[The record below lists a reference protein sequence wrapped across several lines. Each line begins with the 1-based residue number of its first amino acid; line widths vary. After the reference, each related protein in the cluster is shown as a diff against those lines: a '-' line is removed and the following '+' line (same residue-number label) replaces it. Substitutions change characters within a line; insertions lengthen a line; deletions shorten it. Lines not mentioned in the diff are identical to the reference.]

1 MIPAEDA
8 TPYLFT
14 AVAELRRS
22 LPVEIALIGFAGAPF
37 TLASYLIEGRPSR
50 DLARTK
56 APEVALVDIGLPG
69 FDGYEVARR
78 MKALPAPP
86 SVMIALTG
94 YSEPE
99 DRQRATDAGFAAHL
113 VKPVDPDGL
122 SRLLARLG
130 TRGPGS
136 RG

>member
-1 MIPAEDA
+1 MARI
-8 TPYLFT
+8 L
-14 AVAELRRS
+14 
-22 LPVEIALIGFAGAPF
+22 
-37 TLASYLIEGRPSR
+37 LIEDNADAREALRALLELDGYEVLAAADGAEGL

>member
-1 MIPAEDA
+1 V
-8 TPYLFT
+8 TRVL
-14 AVAELRRS
+14 
-22 LPVEIALIGFAGAPF
+22 
-37 TLASYLIEGRPSR
+37 LIEDNTDAREALRALLELDGYEVHAAADGTEGL

-56 APEVALVDIGLPG
+56 TPEVALVDIGLPG

-86 SVMIALTG
+86 PLMVALTG

-99 DRQRATDAGFAAHL
+99 DRQRAKDAGFAAHL
-113 VKPVDPDGL
+113 VKPVDPDDL
-122 SRLLARLG
+122 SRLLAHLG
-130 TRGPGS
+130 TPGPGS

>member
-1 MIPAEDA
+1 MARI
-8 TPYLFT
+8 L
-14 AVAELRRS
+14 
-22 LPVEIALIGFAGAPF
+22 
-37 TLASYLIEGRPSR
+37 LIEDNADAREALRALLELDGYEVLAAADGAEGL

-99 DRQRATDAGFAAHL
+99 DRQRAKDAGFAAHL
-113 VKPVDPDGL
+113 VKPVDPDDL
-122 SRLLARLG
+122 SRLLGRLG
-130 TRGPGS
+130 TRDPES

>member
-1 MIPAEDA
+1 MARI
-8 TPYLFT
+8 L
-14 AVAELRRS
+14 
-22 LPVEIALIGFAGAPF
+22 
-37 TLASYLIEGRPSR
+37 LIEDNADAREALRALLELDGYEVLAAADGAEGL

-78 MKALPAPP
+78 LKALPAPP
-86 SVMIALTG
+86 AVMIALTG

-99 DRQRATDAGFAAHL
+99 DRQRAKDAGFAAHL
-113 VKPVDPDGL
+113 VKPVDPDEL
-122 SRLLARLG
+122 SRLLGRLE
-130 TRGPGS
+130 TPGPES

>member
-1 MIPAEDA
+1 M
-8 TPYLFT
+8 TRVL
-14 AVAELRRS
+14 
-22 LPVEIALIGFAGAPF
+22 
-37 TLASYLIEGRPSR
+37 LIEDNGDARDALR
-50 DLARTK
+50 ALLELDGYEVHAAADGIQGLDLARTK

-78 MKALPAPP
+78 MRALPAPP
-86 SVMIALTG
+86 PVMIALTG

-99 DRQRATDAGFAAHL
+99 DRERAKDAGFAAHL
-113 VKPVDPDGL
+113 VKPVDPDDL

-130 TRGPGS
+130 TLDPES

>member
-1 MIPAEDA
+1 MTRI
-8 TPYLFT
+8 L
-14 AVAELRRS
+14 
-22 LPVEIALIGFAGAPF
+22 
-37 TLASYLIEGRPSR
+37 LIEDNADAREALRALLELDGYEVHAAADGIEGL

-99 DRQRATDAGFAAHL
+99 DRQRATEAGFAAHL

-122 SRLLARLG
+122 SRLLARLE

>member
-1 MIPAEDA
+1 M
-8 TPYLFT
+8 TRVL
-14 AVAELRRS
+14 
-22 LPVEIALIGFAGAPF
+22 
-37 TLASYLIEGRPSR
+37 LIE
-50 DLARTK
+50 DNTDAR
-56 APEVALVDIGLPG
+56 EALRALLEL
-69 FDGYEVARR
+69 DGYEVARR

-99 DRQRATDAGFAAHL
+99 DRQRATEAGFAAHL

-122 SRLLARLG
+122 SRLLARLE